1 MLRPPAIEGSDMNKH
16 PFPIPVV
23 AAIGPGSQ
31 SDDETLDYIRLPSGM
46 DVYRPPSLPE
56 PEELGGHQGAVHVLR
71 QTLEALALAAH
82 GQTVEPIVLDD
93 LGDADRRLLNQVLGE
108 GEVSAQVLAE
118 AGRASVQAQ
127 ESVFAGV
134 WRVLETLAD
143 GRLLD
148 RIEVGDVPAALRRAA
163 WEDGEG
169 AEPALPPAPPGV
181 LNAHAVL
188 TELRDHRA
196 TWREGQLPQ
205 VINLTL
211 LPMTPEDIAYMD
223 HGLGTGRVLVLS
235 RGYGNCRITDTRVPN
250 TWRIVYYNSQDAV
263 ILNTV
268 EVCAMPEVACAA
280 LEDLADS
287 HERLAEVLA
296 WVET

>member
-1 MLRPPAIEGSDMNKH
+1 MSHP

-23 AAIGPGSQ
+23 AAVGPGSQ
-31 SDDETLDYIRLPSGM
+31 PEDETLDYIRMPSGM
-46 DVYRPPSLPE
+46 ETYRPPSLPE
-56 PEELGGHQGAVHVLR
+56 PEEIGGHQGALRVLR
-71 QTLEALALAAH
+71 QTLHALSLAAQ
-82 GQTVEPIVLDD
+82 GQKVEPIVLDD
-93 LGDADRRLLNQVLGE
+93 LGDVDRRLLNQVLGE
-108 GEVSAQVLAE
+108 GEVSAQVLPE
-118 AGRASVQAQ
+118 AGMASVQAQ

-143 GRLLD
+143 GRRLD

-163 WEDGEG
+163 QEDGAG
-169 AEPALPPAPPGV
+169 AEPTLPPAPPGV

-188 TELRDHRA
+188 SELRDHRA
-196 TWREGQLPQ
+196 TWREGELPQ
-205 VINLTL
+205 VVNLTL

-280 LEDLADS
+280 LEDLNDS
-287 HERLAEVLA
+287 RDRLADVLA
-296 WVET
+296 WVER